1 MSCKFTD
8 LLSISSHF
16 LSFLVSDT
24 LRIVLLGKTGN
35 GRSSLAN
42 TIFGETTFKV
52 NRFSEVNKCT
62 VSQAESRCVSG
73 RNLTLIDTP
82 GIFAPERCDED
93 MKPEIVRC
101 IIECAPGPH
110 VFLLVLKVE
119 KYTEQEQAVISKI
132 CQYFSDDALKHAVV
146 VFTHG
151 DQLPEGMKIEEYVGQ
166 SDELSN
172 LVKKCGGRCHVFDS
186 RYWKD
191 DQQEDYR
198 SNQFQGMELLKTI
211 DRLVKE
217 NSGGYYTNT
226 MIQEVE
232 REIQNEVEC
241 IKQSSKTMSLEEIRK
256 QAKSNIIRKKV
267 EGAAQSWK
275 KGFVCLAVT
284 GFVAVL
290 IKSRFGPA
298 LGEGMLGS
306 AVAVGE
312 ALTAEGALGAT
323 AQVVEEVVKEVE
335 AMPNPA
341 EVIFNNFLSFLEITY
356 NPFNPFE

>member
-1 MSCKFTD
+1 MD
-8 LLSISSHF
+8 
-16 LSFLVSDT
+16 VPET

-52 NRFSEVNKCT
+52 NRFNEVNKCT
-62 VSQAESRCVSG
+62 VSQAETRCVSG

-82 GIFAPERCDED
+82 GIFAPGRSDED

-119 KYTEQEQAVISKI
+119 KYTEQEQAVINQI

-146 VFTHG
+146 VFTQG

-166 SDELSN
+166 SDGLSD

-186 RYWKD
+186 KYWKN
-191 DQQEDYR
+191 DQPDDYR
-198 SNQFQGMELLKTI
+198 SNQFQGMELLKTV

-226 MIQEVE
+226 MIQDVE
-232 REIQNEVEC
+232 RDIQNEEEC
-241 IKQSSKTMSLEEIRK
+241 IKQSSKNMSLEEIRK
-256 QAKSNIIRKKV
+256 QAKSNIIRKEV

-275 KGFVCLAVT
+275 KGFVGLAITGFLAVS
-284 GFVAVL
+284 VVL
-290 IKSRFGPA
+290 MKSRFGVSIEVALTELEQLGPV
-298 LGEGMLGS
+298 LGEEILVP
-306 AVAVGE
+306 AVAVAE
-312 ALTAEGALGAT
+312 VLTVEKALGAT
-323 AQVVEEVVKEVE
+323 VQVVEEVVVQVE
-335 AMPNPA
+335 AVLNTS
-341 EVIFNNFLSFLEITY
+341 EVIFNNLLSLFERTY
-356 NPFNPFE
+356 NPFSPFE